1 MDGVGQP
8 LAGPH
13 LQALDKENNLRMTAQ
28 AAGDYVMAKG
38 MDETAALSYVREKY
52 TGEEEANAVQ
62 EVRNRF
68 SETKIIEAQQEKQV
82 SDTAWKI
89 VAAGGGRK
97 SIPPLIWNSLD
108 GKEQTQ
114 IKDYLHSKAKQAE
127 AEAEGKEI
135 KTDTPSYYALKKMSV
150 NNPEAF
156 ISMNLLVTPEFSK
169 LNRQDQQE
177 IIGLQATVAQKK
189 PDELKEVMTLDSQVS
204 VSIAET
210 GIKDKNNKVI
220 AEGKIREAIDAEAR
234 IQGKELNADARQ
246 KIIDRMLISG
256 EVVKGEWY
264 DKDTR
269 LYKVIGTE
277 DAAKFVP
284 DIPKDERAKIKAAI
298 IADKKPVTEV
308 EIMRRYKLRHGL
320 Q

>member
-1 MDGVGQP
+1 
-8 LAGPH
+8 
-13 LQALDKENNLRMTAQ
+13 
-28 AAGDYVMAKG
+28 
-38 MDETAALSYVREKY
+38 
-52 TGEEEANAVQ
+52 
-62 EVRNRF
+62 
-68 SETKIIEAQQEKQV
+68 
-82 SDTAWKI
+82 
-89 VAAGGGRK
+89 
-97 SIPPLIWNSLD
+97 
-108 GKEQTQ
+108 
-114 IKDYLHSKAKQAE
+114 
-127 AEAEGKEI
+127 
-135 KTDTPSYYALKKMSV
+135 
-150 NNPEAF
+150 
-156 ISMNLLVTPEFSK
+156 
-169 LNRQDQQE
+169 
-177 IIGLQATVAQKK
+177 
-189 PDELKEVMTLDSQVS
+189 MTLDSQVS

-308 EIMRRYKLRHGL
+308 EIMRRYKLR
-320 Q
+320 